1 MSKCLRGPVQ
11 NAVSPL
17 DGAYNFRDLG
27 GLPTA
32 DGRCVR
38 RGLLYRSDTL
48 QALTPQDVAFL
59 RDTLTIRLVI
69 DLRLFEEA
77 SEEGRGLLSS
87 VDGLTFVNTPLEMAS
102 LEGVSPNDVMRH
114 LYSRCLASGSLPV
127 AVERIAEHAGSPTIF
142 HCAAGKD
149 RTGIVAALVL
159 DLLGVTDEAIVE
171 DYLATSANMPRI
183 VARFENW
190 PRYRD
195 HLRSMPPEVYAVQ
208 AAPIIHLLTSVR
220 SAFGSTKNW
229 ALDQGISEETLT
241 LMRRILLEKNTI
253 G

>member
-1 MSKCLRGPVQ
+1 MSEPLGRPVQ

-17 DGAYNFRDLG
+17 HGAYNFRDIG

-32 DGRCVR
+32 DGRLVR

-48 QALTPQDVAFL
+48 QAITPQDVAFL
-59 RDTLTIRLVI
+59 RNTLEIRFVI
-69 DLRLFEEA
+69 DLRLSDEA

-87 VDGLTFVNTPLEMAS
+87 LDGLTFVDAPLEMAS
-102 LEGVSPNDVMRH
+102 LEGVSPNDVMLH
-114 LYSRCLASGSLPV
+114 LYSRCLASASLAV
-127 AVERIAEHAGSPTIF
+127 AVGRIAEHAGSPTIF

-171 DYLATSANMPRI
+171 DYLASSANMQRM
-183 VARFENW
+183 VERFENW

-195 HLRSMPPEVYAVQ
+195 HLRSMPPEVYAVK
-208 AAPIIHLLTSVR
+208 AEPILHLLTTVR
-220 SAFGSTKNW
+220 SAFGSTTNW
-229 ALDQGISEETLT
+229 ALEQGISEGTLA
-241 LMRRILLEKNTI
+241 LMRDVLLEKTDTA
-253 G
+253 